1 MEKKLDINDYKNN
14 IKCKMY
20 CNDPYNINSLIISCH
35 GFGGNKKNAAT
46 KKIAESFLKKY
57 DDVAVLAFDWPCH
70 GEDIKQKLKLDDCM
84 EYFDSVINYAKE
96 EIKAENLFLQATS
109 FGGYLSLKYIN
120 EKNNPFKKIAYRCPA
135 INMYDLLTKKVL
147 SEDDLYLIAKGKTV
161 QVGFNRKIKVD
172 KELLE
177 ELYKNDVRK
186 LDFVDESEKILITQ
200 GTNDELVPYDE
211 VRDFADNNIIEFRT
225 VEGADHLFSN
235 PAKMRKYID
244 YVEELYGEELDK
256 NMTK

>member
-1 MEKKLDINDYKNN
+1 MSFK
-14 IKCKMY
+14 
-20 CNDPYNINSLIISCH
+20 
-35 GFGGNKKNAAT
+35 FG
-46 KKIAESFLKKY
+46 
-57 DDVAVLAFDWPCH
+57 
-70 GEDIKQKLKLDDCM
+70 
-84 EYFDSVINYAKE
+84 
-96 EIKAENLFLQATS
+96 
-109 FGGYLSLKYIN
+109 
-120 EKNNPFKKIAYRCPA
+120 
-135 INMYDLLTKKVL
+135 LTYEL
-147 SEDDLYLIAKGKTV
+147 
-161 QVGFNRKIKVD
+161 
-172 KELLE
+172 ELLE
-177 ELYKNDVRK
+177 ELYENDVRK